1 MENKYNNAHRLFPED
16 PVSRVKALR
25 SILEG
30 KGLINQESLDLI
42 LDTYQNKVGP
52 INGAKLIAKAWID
65 KNFKKD
71 LLEKTDKVLAG
82 LKLSGRQGEHVT
94 VVENN
99 AKTHNL
105 VVCTLC
111 SCYPWPLLGLPP
123 AWYKSDAYRS
133 RAVREPRKVLEE
145 FNLSIPS
152 KKNVRVWDSTSEMRY
167 IVLPQQPEQS
177 IGLSES
183 DLVNWV
189 TRDSMIGTGLPKP
202 PEKFYD

>member
-1 MENKYNNAHRLFPED
+1 MKKNNNNAHRLFPED

-25 SILEG
+25 SILED

-65 KNFKKD
+65 KTFKKN
-71 LLEKTDKVLAG
+71 LLEKTDKVLAK

-145 FNLSIPS
+145 FNLKIPRS
-152 KKNVRVWDSTSEMRY
+152 KNVRVWDSTSEMRY

-177 IGLSES
+177 IGLLES

-202 PEKFYD
+202 PEKFND

>member
-1 MENKYNNAHRLFPED
+1 MKKNNNNAHRLFPED

-30 KGLINQESLDLI
+30 KGLVSQESLDLI

-71 LLEKTDKVLAG
+71 LLEKTDKVLTK

-145 FNLSIPS
+145 FNLKIPRS
-152 KKNVRVWDSTSEMRY
+152 KNVRVWDSTSEMRY

-183 DLVNWV
+183 DLVSWV

-202 PEKFYD
+202 PEKFND